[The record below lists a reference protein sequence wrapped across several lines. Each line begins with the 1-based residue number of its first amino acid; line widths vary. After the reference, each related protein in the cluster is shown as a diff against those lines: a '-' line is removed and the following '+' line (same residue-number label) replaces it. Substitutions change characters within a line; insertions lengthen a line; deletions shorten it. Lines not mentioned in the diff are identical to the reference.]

1 MFNVENNNDLCNSE
15 YPFKN
20 YSIIYTYTQI
30 YRNNLDRSNKAHME
44 DRTPL
49 LTDIQGAWVAY
60 PSFSITLQKITVNL
74 FRNFVFIVLFKSTT
88 IISLKTS

>member
-15 YPFKN
+15 YLFKYIN
-20 YSIIYTYTQI
+20 IVYTCIQI
-30 YRNNLDRSNKAHME
+30 YRSNLDHSNRAHMG

-60 PSFSITLQKITVNL
+60 PSFPMTLQKITVN
-74 FRNFVFIVLFKSTT
+74 
-88 IISLKTS
+88 